1 MDYVN
6 FEDMPGATDWQH
18 SGQSANEIMNVL
30 ANRTLDDDGL
40 SWVEWHK
47 RLESGDALYNIVQ
60 KLTQNRND
68 PRYKE
73 LVEEIEA
80 EIEGWL

>member
-18 SGQSANEIMNVL
+18 TGQSVKDIMDVIEH
-30 ANRTLDDDGL
+30 RTLDDDGL

-60 KLTQNRND
+60 KLLKNRNNPHYAD
-68 PRYKE
+68 
-73 LVEEIEA
+73 LIEEIEA